1 MSHLNTVQFHL
12 LPDGTLD
19 CWFQYEGGATT
30 SFDPAQLPDRLA
42 EVLGPTLT
50 AALAAKVAAESK
62 ASALQAE
69 NEAKDAN
76 IQEMM
81 GEVEQMK
88 GLLAKAEDH
97 IAALSVYEAMAGLTP
112 YKPAEELTVTTDA
125 DGNVEVTGS
134 GTLSDKTFG

>member
-1 MSHLNTVQFHL
+1 MSNLNTVQFHL

-62 ASALQAE
+62 AAAVQAE

-81 GEVEQMK
+81 DQVEQMK
-88 GLLAKAEDH
+88 AQVAKAEAR
-97 IAALSVYEAMAGLTP
+97 IAELAVFEAMAG
-112 YKPAEELTVTTDA
+112 
-125 DGNVEVTGS
+125 
-134 GTLSDKTFG
+134 